1 MHVKTGKNRC
11 NNYKVV
17 AIRCYCNDKKVI
29 GSRCNKLRSNRFMQQ
44 KNLVAINFR
53 YCNNLRRRGNWWSA
67 VIFLCEE
74 YGWTRRVKIVVEV
87 NKYERIST
95 FAIESGIQLTN
106 WDNPLGWRWWA
117 LQLLSFILL
126 LFFFKAC
133 LNDLVIFFILA
144 CLNDVNG

>member
-11 NNYKVV
+11 NNYKVI

-29 GSRCNKLRSNRFMQQ
+29 GNRCNKLRSNRFMQQ

-74 YGWTRRVKIVVEV
+74 YGWTRRVKIVAKV
-87 NKYERIST
+87 NKYGRIST
-95 FAIESGIQLTN
+95 FTNENDIQLTN

-126 LFFFKAC
+126 F
-133 LNDLVIFFILA
+133 FFILA